1 DIRHVGPNGATVQR
15 GEDHFEV
22 DMEGATELPVAA
34 IMLDQC
40 AVGMSAAAWW
50 RSDAPLLCHFVW
62 DKLHR
67 VANDLKLSK
76 SKTQNEVMLKTVF
89 IWGANYRPFRSGGF
103 FTEKQEVICAFLDGP
118 LFQSY
123 VHQIGIDCGWPTDTP
138 QEQEYLFNNLMDV
151 AQSFVLKGPMPKTGR
166 WFSWHQSA
174 EVNLK
179 EFHAAKMLLQWYFP
193 SEPDPEE
200 STGKTLASS
209 FKDVGGLK
217 LVYRCMTRKVYELSH
232 VLLAVS
238 KPCWTWYTFQVE
250 EVKTASEQIGYN
262 VLMSEHWMHEPHLC
276 HIASFLSIGCT
287 EFQALMRQSPNEDE
301 LVSAA
306 SKYVTALLSNRLLAT
321 DEMLVRRALRVMR
334 EDFTT
339 LVQL

>member
-1 DIRHVGPNGATVQR
+1 MEVLCAQREQERLAAHKWLQALDNQVRLLSQKSEQPLTLESFAPHFRHFLTPHQPGDIRHVGPNGATVQR
-15 GEDHFEV
+15 GKDH
-22 DMEGATELPVAA
+22 LCAA
-34 IMLDQC
+34 
-40 AVGMSAAAWW
+40 GMSAAAWW

-89 IWGANYRPFRSGGF
+89 IWGANYRRFRSGGF
-103 FTEKQEVICAFLDGP
+103 FTEKQEVICAFLASESWESWFRSSSRWLSLFFVSSCCVAILVVACFPRTARSFNPMSTRLASTAAGP
-118 LFQSY
+118 
-123 VHQIGIDCGWPTDTP
+123 
-138 QEQEYLFNNLMDV
+138 QEYLFNNLMDV

-166 WFSWHQSA
+166 WLSWHQSA

-200 STGKTLASS
+200 STGKTFASS

-217 LVYRCMTRKVYELSH
+217 LVYRCMTRQVYELSH

-238 KPCWTWYTFQVE
+238 KPCWR
-250 EVKTASEQIGYN
+250 S
-262 VLMSEHWMHEPHLC
+262 
-276 HIASFLSIGCT
+276 
-287 EFQALMRQSPNEDE
+287 
-301 LVSAA
+301 
-306 SKYVTALLSNRLLAT
+306 RLLPSR
-321 DEMLVRRALRVMR
+321 LG
-334 EDFTT
+334 T
-339 LVQL
+339 LC